1 MQFPIGTPMN
11 PADGL
16 APIQPP
22 RSFTGAMHRDWR
34 IASFSSLTA
43 GEDADQ
49 PDFDRVAAPALP
61 TEPFVAEG
69 IHAFPRG
76 PKAGVCLHQIFE
88 TIDFQVAVDPHIARS
103 LASFGYDR
111 PEFHQA
117 AADCVRATLLTSLP
131 GGFTLGAVP
140 RSAQLREVEFTFPF
154 SRIEARDLARI
165 FGDVPLHAGAL
176 QFEPQRGFLRGY
188 IDLVV
193 AHGGRFYLVDW
204 KSNWLG
210 PHGASY
216 TSEAI
221 EEEMR
226 KHHYRLQ
233 YHLYATALD
242 RYLRWR
248 IPGYDYDSHFGGVF
262 YLFLRGIDL
271 AHPGR
276 GVFHD
281 RPSAKTIAALHA
293 LFSRNDLA

>member
-1 MQFPIGTPMN
+1 MN

-22 RSFTGAMHRDWR
+22 RSFTAAMHRDWR

-61 TEPFVAEG
+61 TETFVAEG

-76 PKAGVCLHQIFE
+76 PKSGVCQHQIFE
-88 TIDFQVAVDPHIARS
+88 TIDFKVAVDPHIARS